1 MSGICENSDIKILD
15 EEIEIA
21 LLIGICKLI
30 FAKEVLPY

>member
-1 MSGICENSDIKILD
+1 MSGICENSEIKILD
-15 EEIEIA
+15 EEIENA